1 MSVVI
6 QDANIIIDLIPCEIF
21 DDFFKLD
28 IEVYTSSLVLDEIIR
43 PDQKALCEYVVHQ
56 NHPS

>member
-6 QDANIIIDLIPCEIF
+6 QDANIIIDLIACDIF
-21 DDFFKLD
+21 DGFFKLD

-43 PDQKALCEYVVHQ
+43 PTQKALCESVVQ
-56 NHPS
+56 RN